1 MRLSVV
7 ELKPTHVEPVL
18 ALLRQTPILDALG
31 LERCPSAAD
40 LLSGE
45 AWTKFDGQACLQ
57 QVRWWI
63 IEADGSP
70 RWGAIEYGWRGALD
84 SSRELD
90 LFRLTDASALQDDI
104 LWGLWLLVR
113 AVMQRRQSRRVRW
126 QVSKEQGKGSIYR
139 RLGVHPLGEFELE
152 GGTREV
158 FELSRKRFERV
169 EEALGSGE
177 GRGRLLAAWRAT
189 VN

>member
-18 ALLRQTPILDALG
+18 TMLRQTSILDALG

-57 QVRWWI
+57 QVRWWV
-63 IEADGSP
+63 IEADGAP

-84 SSRELD
+84 SYRELD
-90 LFRLTDASALQDDI
+90 LFRLSDSPVLQGDF
-104 LWGLWLLVR
+104 LWVLWLLVR
-113 AVMQRRQSRRVRW
+113 AVMERRQSRRVRW
-126 QVSKEQGKGSIYR
+126 QVSKEQGKGRIYR

-169 EEALGSGE
+169 EEALGSGV
-177 GRGRLLAAWRAT
+177 GRRLLLAAWRAT
-189 VN
+189 TN